1 MTLHLTPD
9 YADLETY
16 RGFTIQGRLLD
27 LEAKT
32 QWEIQLRI
40 GLDEPE
46 GFVEKLPRI
55 DRTTFKGD
63 GALNLGMGALA
74 EARAAIDD
82 FIEH

>member
-9 YADLETY
+9 YADLEVY
-16 RGFTIQGRLLD
+16 RGFTIRGRLLD
-27 LEAKT
+27 LDAKT
-32 QWEIQLRI
+32 QWEIQLCI
-40 GLDEPE
+40 GLNEPE

-63 GALNLGMGALA
+63 GALNLGMVALA

-82 FIEH
+82 FVEH